1 MFNEYKVMG
10 GVSHGVGQDEE
21 ILVFSSKNRYFFV
34 CFFNVAPVSVLYHR
48 CDIFL
53 LRLPS
58 RCERGAKQSVYF
70 SSKRVYFFSKRVYF

>member
-1 MFNEYKVMG
+1 MG

-21 ILVFSSKNRYFFV
+21 FLVFLSKNRYFFV
-34 CFFNVAPVSVLYHR
+34 CFFNVAPLSVLYHR

-58 RCERGAKQSVYF
+58 RLRER
-70 SSKRVYFFSKRVYF
+70 SKTKRLLF

>member
-1 MFNEYKVMG
+1 MG
-10 GVSHGVGQDEE
+10 GVSHGVGQDEG
-21 ILVFSSKNRYFFV
+21 IFKFLSKNRYFFV

-58 RCERGAKQSVYF
+58 RCERGAKRKTSTFLTKESTFTEKCQL
-70 SSKRVYFFSKRVYF
+70 